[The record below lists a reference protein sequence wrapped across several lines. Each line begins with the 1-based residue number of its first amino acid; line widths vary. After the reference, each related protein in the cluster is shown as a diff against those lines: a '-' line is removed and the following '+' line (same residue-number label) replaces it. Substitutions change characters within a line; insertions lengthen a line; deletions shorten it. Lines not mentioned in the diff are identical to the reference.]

1 MQSHLK
7 ALLQKRPTSK
17 VCGCWQ
23 NPFLCAL
30 LERASSPLCWLEAA
44 QGSLPCWPLHTAA
57 CYIQSFKPRRQGREL
72 THKINI
78 TIICNPTMEVTPHH
92 TCHANYPTT
101 FANAWQITR
110 VQPRLRQELG
120 GWVLHKGMN
129 TWRQET
135 LGSFLEISLPQKDSW
150 ADSWSRKSW
159 SQSTCEKSRRLWRR
173 QDKKTNQKKGN
184 KRINVILF
192 LKVLSWRKRT
202 KMHFKQWKEIR
213 QLI

>member
-44 QGSLPCWPLHTAA
+44 LGSLPCWPLHMAA
-57 CYIQSFKPRRQGREL
+57 CYIQPFKPRRQGREL
-72 THKINI
+72 TRKINI

-120 GWVLHKGMN
+120 AGGVAQGHEYMDTGNTGVLLRNKFTPKG
-129 TWRQET
+129 
-135 LGSFLEISLPQKDSW
+135 LLSW
-150 ADSWSRKSW
+150 
-159 SQSTCEKSRRLWRR
+159 
-173 QDKKTNQKKGN
+173 
-184 KRINVILF
+184 F
-192 LKVLSWRKRT
+192 LKQEK
-202 KMHFKQWKEIR
+202 
-213 QLI
+213 LISVYMWEK